1 MKNDRLYKIIVSAML
16 AALCCVATMLIR
28 IPSPMNGYVNLGDAI
43 VLICGWILGPIY
55 GAAAAGVGSML
66 ADIFAAYPHYAPG
79 TLLIKASVAII
90 AYFLF
95 KLLKHNKKQHTAIA
109 LAISGIAAELAMAV
123 LYFFYASLILG
134 KGWAAASSIPGN
146 LAQGLVGVIV
156 GSALY
161 MLISKSN
168 ALPELFKE

>member
-95 KLLKHNKKQHTAIA
+95 KLLKHNKKQLKIH
-109 LAISGIAAELAMAV
+109 
-123 LYFFYASLILG
+123 
-134 KGWAAASSIPGN
+134 
-146 LAQGLVGVIV
+146 
-156 GSALY
+156 
-161 MLISKSN
+161 
-168 ALPELFKE
+168 

>member
-66 ADIFAAYPHYAPG
+66 ADIFAACLHYAPG

-109 LAISGIAAELAMAV
+109 LAISGIAAELAMTV

-134 KGWAAASSIPGN
+134 NGWAAASSIPGN

-161 MLISKSN
+161 MLISKSK

>member
-66 ADIFAAYPHYAPG
+66 ADFFAAYPHYAPG
-79 TLLIKASVAII
+79 TLPIKASVAII

-161 MLISKSN
+161 MLISKSK

>member
-66 ADIFAAYPHYAPG
+66 ADFFAAYPHYAPG

-161 MLISKSN
+161 MLISKSK

>member
-123 LYFFYASLILG
+123 LYFFYASLIPC
-134 KGWAAASSIPGN
+134 ASRIKT
-146 LAQGLVGVIV
+146 I
-156 GSALY
+156 Y
-161 MLISKSN
+161 CMCR
-168 ALPELFKE
+168 